1 MGPEV
6 IMVTKQFY
14 EMRWIVIA
22 LNFLL
27 VTTLL
32 SMGIGMVLEG
42 LEAAL
47 KREIR
52 TRVALVEEHGATFI
66 IYLPLVAD
74 AATGGSD
81 TGTAT
86 FVVAEPVAPRPF
98 RARRTNSSK

>member
-6 IMVTKQFY
+6 IMVTKQFH

-32 SMGIGMVLEG
+32 SMGIGMVLERP
-42 LEAAL
+42 EAAL
-47 KREIR
+47 KRELR
-52 TRVALVEEHGATFI
+52 TRVALVEEHGATFS

-74 AATGGSD
+74 AAIGGSD

-86 FVVAEPVAPRPF
+86 LVVADPVAPRPF